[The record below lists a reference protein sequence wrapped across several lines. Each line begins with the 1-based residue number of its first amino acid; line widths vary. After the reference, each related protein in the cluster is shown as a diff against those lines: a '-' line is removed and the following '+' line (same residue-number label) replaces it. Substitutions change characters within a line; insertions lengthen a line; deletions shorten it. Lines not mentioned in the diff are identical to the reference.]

1 MSGCLGYLQC
11 KEQGGGVGWGVSKE
25 DIVNALACLRL
36 YSTHIKNTGNKLEQ
50 NINPAQRQC
59 QQKEPG

>member
-11 KEQGGGVGWGVSKE
+11 KERGGVSKE